1 MSDNQ
6 NDSPPKWDGSQFP
19 WEPVEAWMFG
29 DSVEARNALQQSGK
43 VHPYTCRNNECR
55 EKTNQAPLRAIK
67 SGWIC
72 DHCNEER

>member
-1 MSDNQ
+1 MS

-19 WEPVEAWMFG
+19 WEPIEEWMLG
-29 DSVEARNALQQSGK
+29 NSVEARNALQQSGK

-55 EKTNQAPLRAIK
+55 ATLRAIE

-72 DHCNEER
+72 DECNEEQ